1 MKKLLHSL
9 TLIVVS
15 QQLSRY
21 IIDLA
26 GKSPRS
32 PGDDKPKTVRDF
44 MKELSGIEMLDE
56 NKQKASQIFQKG
68 TEHLFKGE
76 VNEAGKEYKILKE
89 NPYNLADKSKSLK
102 FNLNLLKTKDKK

>member
-1 MKKLLHSL
+1 MKKLLLSL

-21 IIDLA
+21 IMNLP
-26 GKSPRS
+26 GKLSRS

-44 MKELSGIEMLDE
+44 VKELSGIAIPDE
-56 NKQKASQIFQKG
+56 KQQKASQIFQKG

-76 VNEAGKEYKILKE
+76 VDEAGKEYKILKE

-102 FNLNLLKTKDKK
+102 FNLNLLKTLDK